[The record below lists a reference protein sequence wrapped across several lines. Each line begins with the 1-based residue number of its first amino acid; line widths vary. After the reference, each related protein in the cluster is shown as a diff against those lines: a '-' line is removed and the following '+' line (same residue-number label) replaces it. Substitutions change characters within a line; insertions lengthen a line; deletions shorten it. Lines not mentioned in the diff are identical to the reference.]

1 MDSTFGNVFLFLTD
15 LAWKSRLTI
24 PVLVTT
30 AFLVM
35 DIRLQI
41 EINIQTG
48 QVNAS
53 DLDESEDDGFEEHL
67 AAHGVHGMD
76 EESDAY
82 TDDLEEYN
90 SEYTIGDGNSSNSSD
105 DASHYSA
112 GIYDDLN
119 SDYDAENELE
129 DYYALLAR
137 PPRV

>member
-24 PVLVTT
+24 PLLVTT

-53 DLDESEDDGFEEHL
+53 DLDEPDDAFEEQL
-67 AAHGVHGMD
+67 AQGAAFAME
-76 EESDAY
+76 EESDVY

-90 SEYTIGDGNSSNSSD
+90 SEYTNGDGNSSDTSR
-105 DASHYSA
+105 YSA
-112 GIYDDLN
+112 DIDDDLG
-119 SDYDAENELE
+119 SEYDVENDL
-129 DYYALLAR
+129 DAYYASEIHF
-137 PPRV
+137 

>member
-24 PVLVTT
+24 PLLVTT

-53 DLDESEDDGFEEHL
+53 DLDEPDDAFEEQL
-67 AAHGVHGMD
+67 AHGAAFAME
-76 EESDAY
+76 EESDVY

-90 SEYTIGDGNSSNSSD
+90 SEYTNGDGNSSDTSR
-105 DASHYSA
+105 YSVD
-112 GIYDDLN
+112 IDDDLG
-119 SDYDAENELE
+119 SEYDVENDL
-129 DYYALLAR
+129 DAYYASEIHF
-137 PPRV
+137 

>member
-1 MDSTFGNVFLFLTD
+1 MMDSTFGNVFLFLTD

-24 PVLVTT
+24 PLLVTT

-53 DLDESEDDGFEEHL
+53 DLDEPEEGLEDQVARGANAME
-67 AAHGVHGMD
+67 
-76 EESDAY
+76 EESDVY

-90 SEYTIGDGNSSNSSD
+90 SEYTIGDDNSSD
-105 DASHYSA
+105 SSRYSVDVYDELGSEYGLENDLDAYSA
-112 GIYDDLN
+112 
-119 SDYDAENELE
+119 SDMHF
-129 DYYALLAR
+129 
-137 PPRV
+137 